1 MGNPTEAGDTHMARG
16 DRLGVGVGQLT
27 GKVAVVI
34 GGGRGI
40 GRATAQKLAEAGA
53 QVVVVARTASALEEV
68 VSEIRADGGL
78 ASAQVVDVTR
88 ADSLK
93 ALAGELRRSFGRVD
107 LLINSA
113 GVSLIAPLEATGE
126 ADWDLVVDTNL
137 KGPYLTVQAMLD
149 LLRASG
155 CALVVNIASKVGLTG
170 HEQVTAYTAAK
181 AGLIGFGRALAQELS
196 PDNIRVT
203 TLCPGPVDTPMRWA
217 ATPNMDRSQAISADS
232 VAETILFLAT
242 RDCHT
247 AIGNEV
253 VIEAIGY
260 DEGAVSLER

>member
-1 MGNPTEAGDTHMARG
+1 MAHLSTLDTGNGP
-16 DRLGVGVGQLT
+16 LS

-40 GRATAQKLAEAGA
+40 GRATAHKLAAAGA
-53 QVVVVARTASALEEV
+53 QVVVVARTASELQAV
-68 VSEIRADGGL
+68 VSEIKAGGGL
-78 ASAQVVDVTR
+78 AAAQVVDVTQAGNLKTL
-88 ADSLK
+88 ADD
-93 ALAGELRRSFGRVD
+93 LRREHGRVD

-113 GVSLIAPLEATGE
+113 GVSLIAPLEATAE
-126 ADWDLVVDTNL
+126 ADWDLVLDTNL

-196 PDNIRVT
+196 ADDIRVT

-217 ATPNMDRSQAISADS
+217 ATPNMDRSQAISAES

-242 RDCHT
+242 LDGGT
-247 AIGNEV
+247 SIGSEV
-253 VIEAIGY
+253 VIEATGY
-260 DEGAVSLER
+260 DEGAVSLEK